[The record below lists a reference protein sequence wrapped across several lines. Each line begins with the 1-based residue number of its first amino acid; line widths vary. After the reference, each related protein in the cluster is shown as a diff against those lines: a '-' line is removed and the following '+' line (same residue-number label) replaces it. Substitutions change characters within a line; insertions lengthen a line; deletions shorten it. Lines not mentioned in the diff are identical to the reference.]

1 MNKTF
6 VSLLGAVVVA
16 AAGLFISGCSKAA
29 GSATGVAPAWALN
42 DLEGRAVKSSDFAGK
57 VVVVDFWA
65 TWCPP
70 CREEIPGY
78 IALQEKYRDAGLVI
92 VGVSL
97 DQGGPRVV
105 KDFAAKMNINYP
117 LVMGDEA
124 VVDAFGGVEG
134 IPTTFVIGRDGQIV
148 HKKVGY
154 APEAEM
160 EAVIK
165 SAL

>member
-6 VSLLGAVVVA
+6 VSLLGAA
-16 AAGLFISGCSKAA
+16 AIIGAVFFTSGCSKAT
-29 GSATGVAPAWALN
+29 GSALGAAPAWTLA
-42 DLEGRAVKSSDFAGK
+42 DLEGREVKSADFAGK

-78 IALQEKYRDAGLVI
+78 IALQEKYREQGLVI

-105 KDFAAKMNINYP
+105 KDFAEKMKINYP

>member
-6 VSLLGAVVVA
+6 VSLLGAAIA
-16 AAGLFISGCSKAA
+16 AAALFISGCSKAA
-29 GSATGVAPAWALN
+29 GSAAGTAPAWTLN

-70 CREEIPGY
+70 CREEIPAY
-78 IALQEKYRDAGLVI
+78 IALQEKYRDKGLVI

-105 KDFAAKMNINYP
+105 KDFAGKMKINYP

-134 IPTTFVIGRDGQIV
+134 IPTTFVIGRDGTIV

-154 APEAEM
+154 ASEAEM
-160 EAVIK
+160 EAIIK